1 MIEPNPKVKEA
12 LIKINFVERYEKLS
26 NKYSKENT
34 PKNKRLIFIDGEEV
48 IDTIRDLGYFSSFD
62 SKEKF
67 YKLKEEKIEKFT
79 FGFHIVLSSG
89 MVDLIWILKEEDKLL
104 LGAPWSVYPKRLMG
118 ANYRISK
125 PIIGDYSD
133 LEEILKAAFKMF
145 EDFKNAIIQ

>member
-1 MIEPNPKVKEA
+1 MIEPNPKVNEA

-67 YKLKEEKIEKFT
+67 YKLKEEK
-79 FGFHIVLSSG
+79 
-89 MVDLIWILKEEDKLL
+89 
-104 LGAPWSVYPKRLMG
+104 
-118 ANYRISK
+118 
-125 PIIGDYSD
+125 
-133 LEEILKAAFKMF
+133 
-145 EDFKNAIIQ
+145 